1 MSLPSSG
8 AISWGDI
15 RTEFVQSGAFSLT
28 QCYRSDGSSVMPF
41 TPGTS
46 GIPAS
51 GTISASDFY
60 GKSGY
65 GTYQTFVAG
74 SMQVVDKA
82 GTSFDQPGFDSN
94 VGNSSGGS
102 SNGTLKIGGNNKR
115 TIVTQI
121 KWIPSSSY
129 SSASGSAFSLDIQF
143 VQGGNIN
150 TIAAPSYSS
159 GDLNLSNANGSTSGS
174 FLNGKTLT
182 IYNGTGT
189 GGSVVL
195 TSTLNSNGGQRDEA
209 TSSPLYYAASNQTA
223 RFGVTCQYE
232 SATLTTG
239 NTYSFTIT

>member
-28 QCYRSDGSSVMPF
+28 QCYRSNGSSVMPF
-41 TPGTS
+41 TNGTT

-51 GTISASDFY
+51 GTISASNFQ

-74 SMQVVDKA
+74 SMVAIDKNSA
-82 GTSFDQPGFDSN
+82 SYDKPGFDLNAGST
-94 VGNSSGGS
+94 GGS
-102 SNGTLKIGGNNKR
+102 SNGTIKIGGNNKR
-115 TIVTQI
+115 AMVSRLS
-121 KWIPSSSY
+121 WIPSGSY
-129 SSASGSAFSLDIQF
+129 DPTTQLDIYFNQA
-143 VQGGNIN
+143 GDLN
-150 TIAAPSYSS
+150 TIAANKYDS
-159 GDLNLSNANGSTSGS
+159 GDLHLSNANGGVSGS
-174 FLNGKTLT
+174 FLYGKTLT

-195 TSTLNSNGGQRDEA
+195 TSVIGTNSGQQSLDS
-209 TSSPLYYAASNQTA
+209 TSSNQTQYHSASNQTG
-223 RFGVTCQYE
+223 RFGVKATYE

-239 NTYSFTIT
+239 NTYSFTIA

>member
-28 QCYRSDGSSVMPF
+28 QCYRSNGSSVMPF

-51 GTISASDFY
+51 GTISASNFY

-65 GTYQTFVAG
+65 GTFQTFVAG
-74 SMQVVDKA
+74 SMQVADK
-82 GTSFDQPGFDSN
+82 GGSLFDKPGFDLN

-115 TIVTQI
+115 AMVSKIS
-121 KWIPSSSY
+121 WIPSSTY
-129 SSASGSAFSLDIQF
+129 SPITTLDIQF
-143 VQGGNIN
+143 LQAGNLN
-150 TIAAPSYSS
+150 TILGPPYDS
-159 GDLNLSNANGSTSGS
+159 GDLSLATSNGGTSGS

-195 TSTLNSNGGQRDEA
+195 TSVIQSNGGQRDEN
-209 TSSPLYYAASNQTA
+209 TSSPLYYAASDQTA
-223 RFGVTCQYE
+223 RFGVTCTYE
-232 SATLTTG
+232 SVNLTSG